1 MTGLVDKYRNL
12 RTLRSV
18 VKNTQGVSKLNI
30 NKVRVHVDLYERT
43 EKSYL
48 SYYLALNTVAFSQN
62 NLMLLIFEKW
72 ATLNPTF
79 VFKCSHII

>member
-1 MTGLVDKYRNL
+1 MWKYE
-12 RTLRSV
+12 
-18 VKNTQGVSKLNI
+18 GV
-30 NKVRVHVDLYERT
+30 

-48 SYYLALNTVAFSQN
+48 SYYLAHNTVAFSQN

-79 VFKCSHII
+79 VFKCSHIIWLEPKHTAILKSFDSWFHS